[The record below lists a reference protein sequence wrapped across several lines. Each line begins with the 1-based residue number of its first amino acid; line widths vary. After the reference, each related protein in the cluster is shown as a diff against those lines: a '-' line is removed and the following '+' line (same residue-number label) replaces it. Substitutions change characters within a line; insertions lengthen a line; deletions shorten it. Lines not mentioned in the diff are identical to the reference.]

1 MSMDISDFYQTF
13 FDEADELLADMEQHL
28 LVLQPEAPDAEQ
40 LNAIFRAAH
49 SIKGGAG
56 TFGFSVLQETT
67 HLMENLLD
75 EARRGEMQLNT
86 DIINLFLETKDI
98 MQEQLDAYKQSQ
110 EPDAASFD
118 YICQALRQLAL
129 EAKGETPSAVTRLS
143 VVAKSEPQ
151 DEQSRNQL
159 PRRIILSRLKAGEV
173 DLLEEELGHLT
184 TLTDVVKGVDSL
196 SAILPGDIAE
206 DDITAVLC
214 FVIEADQITFETVE
228 VSPKISTPPVLKLAA
243 EQAPT
248 GRVEREKTTRSS
260 ESTSIRVAVEKV
272 DQLINLVGELVIT
285 QSMLAQRSSEL
296 DPVNHGDLITS
307 MGQLQRNARDLQES
321 VMSIRMMPM
330 EYVFSRYPRLVRDL
344 AGKLGKQVELTL
356 VGSSTELDKSLIERI
371 IDPLTHLVRNSLDH
385 GIELPEKRLAAGKNS
400 VGNLILSAEHQGGNI
415 CIEVTD
421 DGAGLNRERI
431 LAKAASQ
438 GLTVSE
444 NMSDDEV
451 AMLIFAPGFSTAE
464 QVTDV
469 SGRGVGM
476 DVVKRNIQEM
486 GGHVEIQS
494 KQGTGTTIRILLPL
508 TLAILDGMSV
518 RVADEVFILPL
529 NAVMESLQPREAIN
543 FMVITKG
550 AGRIAEV
557 GARFV
562 LDGMPGKQMAIDADL
577 NAGLIGEDEAKKR
590 RSEVTQEAD
599 FYGSMDG
606 ASKFVRGDAIAGI
619 LIMVINVVGGLL
631 VGVLQHGMSMGHAA
645 ESYTLL
651 TIGDGLV
658 AQIPALVISTAAGVI
673 VTRVSTDQDV
683 GEQMVNQLF
692 SNPSVMLLSAAVL
705 GLLGLVPGMPN
716 LVFLL
721 FTAGLLGL
729 AWWIRGREQKAPAEP
744 KPVKMAENNA
754 VVEATWNDVQLE
766 DSLGMEVGYRL
777 SPMVDFQQDGELLG
791 RIRSIRKKFAQEMGF
806 LPPVVHIR
814 DNMDLQPARYRILM
828 KGVEIGSGDAYPGRW
843 LAINPGTAAG
853 TLPGEATVDPAFGLN
868 AIWIES
874 ALKEQAQIQG
884 YTVVEASTVVATHLN
899 HLISQH
905 AAELFGRQ
913 EAQQLLDR
921 VAQEMPKLT
930 EDLVPGVVTLTTLH
944 KVLQNL
950 LDEKVPI
957 RDMRTILETLAE
969 HAPIQSDP
977 HELTAVVRVALGRAI
992 TQQWFPGKDEV
1003 HVIGL
1008 DTPLERL
1015 LLQALQGGG
1024 GLEPG
1029 LADRLLAQTQ
1039 EALSRQEMVGA
1050 PPVLLV
1056 NHALRPLL
1064 SRFLRRS
1071 LPQLVV
1077 LSNLELSDN
1086 RHIRMTA
1093 TIGGK

>member
-40 LNAIFRAAH
+40 LNVIFRAAH

-129 EAKGETPSAVTRLS
+129 EAKGEKPSAVTRLS

-151 DEQSRNQL
+151 DEQSRSQS

-184 TLTDVVKGVDSL
+184 TLTDVVKGADSL

-248 GRVEREKTTRSS
+248 GRVEREKTTRSN

-529 NAVMESLQPREAIN
+529 NAVMESLQPREADLHPLAGGERVLEVRGEYLPIVELWKVFN
-543 FMVITKG
+543 VAGAKTEATQGIVVILQSG
-550 AGRIAEV
+550 GRRYALLV
-557 GARFV
+557 
-562 LDGMPGKQMAIDADL
+562 DQ
-577 NAGLIGEDEAKKR
+577 LIGQHQVVVKNLESNYRK
-590 RSEVTQEAD
+590 VP
-599 FYGSMDG
+599 
-606 ASKFVRGDAIAGI
+606 GI
-619 LIMVINVVGGLL
+619 
-631 VGVLQHGMSMGHAA
+631 SAA
-645 ESYTLL
+645 
-651 TIGDGLV
+651 TILGDGSV
-658 AQIPALVISTAAGVI
+658 ALIVDVSALQAINREQRMANTAA
-673 VTRVSTDQDV
+673 
-683 GEQMVNQLF
+683 
-692 SNPSVMLLSAAVL
+692 
-705 GLLGLVPGMPN
+705 
-716 LVFLL
+716 
-721 FTAGLLGL
+721 
-729 AWWIRGREQKAPAEP
+729 
-744 KPVKMAENNA
+744 
-754 VVEATWNDVQLE
+754 
-766 DSLGMEVGYRL
+766 
-777 SPMVDFQQDGELLG
+777 
-791 RIRSIRKKFAQEMGF
+791 
-806 LPPVVHIR
+806 
-814 DNMDLQPARYRILM
+814 
-828 KGVEIGSGDAYPGRW
+828 
-843 LAINPGTAAG
+843 
-853 TLPGEATVDPAFGLN
+853 
-868 AIWIES
+868 
-874 ALKEQAQIQG
+874 
-884 YTVVEASTVVATHLN
+884 
-899 HLISQH
+899 
-905 AAELFGRQ
+905 
-913 EAQQLLDR
+913 
-921 VAQEMPKLT
+921 
-930 EDLVPGVVTLTTLH
+930 
-944 KVLQNL
+944 
-950 LDEKVPI
+950 
-957 RDMRTILETLAE
+957 
-969 HAPIQSDP
+969 
-977 HELTAVVRVALGRAI
+977 
-992 TQQWFPGKDEV
+992 
-1003 HVIGL
+1003 
-1008 DTPLERL
+1008 
-1015 LLQALQGGG
+1015 
-1024 GLEPG
+1024 
-1029 LADRLLAQTQ
+1029 
-1039 EALSRQEMVGA
+1039 
-1050 PPVLLV
+1050 
-1056 NHALRPLL
+1056 
-1064 SRFLRRS
+1064 
-1071 LPQLVV
+1071 
-1077 LSNLELSDN
+1077 
-1086 RHIRMTA
+1086 
-1093 TIGGK
+1093 

>member
-129 EAKGETPSAVTRLS
+129 EAKGEPPSAVTRLS

-151 DEQSRNQL
+151 DEQSRSQL

-184 TLTDVVKGVDSL
+184 TLTDVVKGADSL

-529 NAVMESLQPREAIN
+529 NAVMESLQPREADLHPLAGGERVLEVRGEYLPIVELWKVFN
-543 FMVITKG
+543 VAGAKTEATQGIVVILQSG
-550 AGRIAEV
+550 GRRYALLVE
-557 GARFV
+557 
-562 LDGMPGKQMAIDADL
+562 Q
-577 NAGLIGEDEAKKR
+577 LIGQHQVVVKNLESNYRK
-590 RSEVTQEAD
+590 VP
-599 FYGSMDG
+599 
-606 ASKFVRGDAIAGI
+606 GI
-619 LIMVINVVGGLL
+619 
-631 VGVLQHGMSMGHAA
+631 SAA
-645 ESYTLL
+645 
-651 TIGDGLV
+651 TILGDGSV
-658 AQIPALVISTAAGVI
+658 ALIVDVSALQAINREQRMANTAA
-673 VTRVSTDQDV
+673 
-683 GEQMVNQLF
+683 
-692 SNPSVMLLSAAVL
+692 
-705 GLLGLVPGMPN
+705 
-716 LVFLL
+716 
-721 FTAGLLGL
+721 
-729 AWWIRGREQKAPAEP
+729 
-744 KPVKMAENNA
+744 
-754 VVEATWNDVQLE
+754 
-766 DSLGMEVGYRL
+766 
-777 SPMVDFQQDGELLG
+777 
-791 RIRSIRKKFAQEMGF
+791 
-806 LPPVVHIR
+806 
-814 DNMDLQPARYRILM
+814 
-828 KGVEIGSGDAYPGRW
+828 
-843 LAINPGTAAG
+843 
-853 TLPGEATVDPAFGLN
+853 
-868 AIWIES
+868 
-874 ALKEQAQIQG
+874 
-884 YTVVEASTVVATHLN
+884 
-899 HLISQH
+899 
-905 AAELFGRQ
+905 
-913 EAQQLLDR
+913 
-921 VAQEMPKLT
+921 
-930 EDLVPGVVTLTTLH
+930 
-944 KVLQNL
+944 
-950 LDEKVPI
+950 
-957 RDMRTILETLAE
+957 
-969 HAPIQSDP
+969 
-977 HELTAVVRVALGRAI
+977 
-992 TQQWFPGKDEV
+992 
-1003 HVIGL
+1003 
-1008 DTPLERL
+1008 
-1015 LLQALQGGG
+1015 
-1024 GLEPG
+1024 
-1029 LADRLLAQTQ
+1029 
-1039 EALSRQEMVGA
+1039 
-1050 PPVLLV
+1050 
-1056 NHALRPLL
+1056 
-1064 SRFLRRS
+1064 
-1071 LPQLVV
+1071 
-1077 LSNLELSDN
+1077 
-1086 RHIRMTA
+1086 
-1093 TIGGK
+1093 

>member
-151 DEQSRNQL
+151 DEQSRSQS

-184 TLTDVVKGVDSL
+184 TLTDVVKGADSL

-214 FVIEADQITFETVE
+214 FVIEADQITFETVD
-228 VSPKISTPPVLKLAA
+228 VSPKISTSPMLKLAA

-494 KQGTGTTIRILLPL
+494 MQGTGTTIRILLPLTLAILDGMSVRVADEVFILPL

-529 NAVMESLQPREAIN
+529 NAVMESLQPREADLHPLAGGERVLEVRGEYLPIVELWKVFN
-543 FMVITKG
+543 VAGAKTEATQGIVVILQSG
-550 AGRIAEV
+550 GRRYALLV
-557 GARFV
+557 
-562 LDGMPGKQMAIDADL
+562 DQ
-577 NAGLIGEDEAKKR
+577 LIGQHQVVVKNLESNYRK
-590 RSEVTQEAD
+590 VP
-599 FYGSMDG
+599 
-606 ASKFVRGDAIAGI
+606 GI
-619 LIMVINVVGGLL
+619 
-631 VGVLQHGMSMGHAA
+631 SAA
-645 ESYTLL
+645 
-651 TIGDGLV
+651 TILGDGSV
-658 AQIPALVISTAAGVI
+658 ALIVDVSALQAINREQRMANTAA
-673 VTRVSTDQDV
+673 
-683 GEQMVNQLF
+683 
-692 SNPSVMLLSAAVL
+692 
-705 GLLGLVPGMPN
+705 
-716 LVFLL
+716 
-721 FTAGLLGL
+721 
-729 AWWIRGREQKAPAEP
+729 
-744 KPVKMAENNA
+744 
-754 VVEATWNDVQLE
+754 
-766 DSLGMEVGYRL
+766 
-777 SPMVDFQQDGELLG
+777 
-791 RIRSIRKKFAQEMGF
+791 
-806 LPPVVHIR
+806 
-814 DNMDLQPARYRILM
+814 
-828 KGVEIGSGDAYPGRW
+828 
-843 LAINPGTAAG
+843 
-853 TLPGEATVDPAFGLN
+853 
-868 AIWIES
+868 
-874 ALKEQAQIQG
+874 
-884 YTVVEASTVVATHLN
+884 
-899 HLISQH
+899 
-905 AAELFGRQ
+905 
-913 EAQQLLDR
+913 
-921 VAQEMPKLT
+921 
-930 EDLVPGVVTLTTLH
+930 
-944 KVLQNL
+944 
-950 LDEKVPI
+950 
-957 RDMRTILETLAE
+957 
-969 HAPIQSDP
+969 
-977 HELTAVVRVALGRAI
+977 
-992 TQQWFPGKDEV
+992 
-1003 HVIGL
+1003 
-1008 DTPLERL
+1008 
-1015 LLQALQGGG
+1015 
-1024 GLEPG
+1024 
-1029 LADRLLAQTQ
+1029 
-1039 EALSRQEMVGA
+1039 
-1050 PPVLLV
+1050 
-1056 NHALRPLL
+1056 
-1064 SRFLRRS
+1064 
-1071 LPQLVV
+1071 
-1077 LSNLELSDN
+1077 
-1086 RHIRMTA
+1086 
-1093 TIGGK
+1093 

>member
-129 EAKGETPSAVTRLS
+129 EAKGETPSAVTQLS

-151 DEQSRNQL
+151 DEQNRSQS

-184 TLTDVVKGVDSL
+184 TLTDVVKGADSL

-228 VSPKISTPPVLKLAA
+228 VSPKISTPSVLKLAA

-248 GRVEREKTTRSS
+248 GRVEREKTTRSN

-431 LAKAASQ
+431 LAKAALQ

-529 NAVMESLQPREAIN
+529 NAVMESLQPREADLHPLAGGERVLEVRGEYLPIVELWKVFN
-543 FMVITKG
+543 VAGAKTEATQGIVVILQSG
-550 AGRIAEV
+550 GRRYALLV
-557 GARFV
+557 
-562 LDGMPGKQMAIDADL
+562 DQ
-577 NAGLIGEDEAKKR
+577 LIGQHQVVVKNLESNYRK
-590 RSEVTQEAD
+590 VP
-599 FYGSMDG
+599 
-606 ASKFVRGDAIAGI
+606 GI
-619 LIMVINVVGGLL
+619 
-631 VGVLQHGMSMGHAA
+631 SAA
-645 ESYTLL
+645 
-651 TIGDGLV
+651 TILGDGSV
-658 AQIPALVISTAAGVI
+658 ALIVDVSALQAINREQRMANTAA
-673 VTRVSTDQDV
+673 
-683 GEQMVNQLF
+683 
-692 SNPSVMLLSAAVL
+692 
-705 GLLGLVPGMPN
+705 
-716 LVFLL
+716 
-721 FTAGLLGL
+721 
-729 AWWIRGREQKAPAEP
+729 
-744 KPVKMAENNA
+744 
-754 VVEATWNDVQLE
+754 
-766 DSLGMEVGYRL
+766 
-777 SPMVDFQQDGELLG
+777 
-791 RIRSIRKKFAQEMGF
+791 
-806 LPPVVHIR
+806 
-814 DNMDLQPARYRILM
+814 
-828 KGVEIGSGDAYPGRW
+828 
-843 LAINPGTAAG
+843 
-853 TLPGEATVDPAFGLN
+853 
-868 AIWIES
+868 
-874 ALKEQAQIQG
+874 
-884 YTVVEASTVVATHLN
+884 
-899 HLISQH
+899 
-905 AAELFGRQ
+905 
-913 EAQQLLDR
+913 
-921 VAQEMPKLT
+921 
-930 EDLVPGVVTLTTLH
+930 
-944 KVLQNL
+944 
-950 LDEKVPI
+950 
-957 RDMRTILETLAE
+957 
-969 HAPIQSDP
+969 
-977 HELTAVVRVALGRAI
+977 
-992 TQQWFPGKDEV
+992 
-1003 HVIGL
+1003 
-1008 DTPLERL
+1008 
-1015 LLQALQGGG
+1015 
-1024 GLEPG
+1024 
-1029 LADRLLAQTQ
+1029 
-1039 EALSRQEMVGA
+1039 
-1050 PPVLLV
+1050 
-1056 NHALRPLL
+1056 
-1064 SRFLRRS
+1064 
-1071 LPQLVV
+1071 
-1077 LSNLELSDN
+1077 
-1086 RHIRMTA
+1086 
-1093 TIGGK
+1093 

>member
-129 EAKGETPSAVTRLS
+129 EAKDETPSAVTRLS

-151 DEQSRNQL
+151 DEQSRSQS

-184 TLTDVVKGVDSL
+184 TLTDVVKGADSL

-214 FVIEADQITFETVE
+214 FVIEADQITFETVD

-371 IDPLTHLVRNSLDH
+371 IDPLTHLVRNNLDH

-529 NAVMESLQPREAIN
+529 NAVMESLQPREADLHPLAGGERVLEVRGEYLPIVELWKVFN
-543 FMVITKG
+543 VAGAKTEATQGIVVILQSG
-550 AGRIAEV
+550 GRRYALLV
-557 GARFV
+557 
-562 LDGMPGKQMAIDADL
+562 DQ
-577 NAGLIGEDEAKKR
+577 LIGQHQVVVKNLESNYRK
-590 RSEVTQEAD
+590 VP
-599 FYGSMDG
+599 
-606 ASKFVRGDAIAGI
+606 GI
-619 LIMVINVVGGLL
+619 
-631 VGVLQHGMSMGHAA
+631 SAA
-645 ESYTLL
+645 
-651 TIGDGLV
+651 TILGDGSV
-658 AQIPALVISTAAGVI
+658 ALIVDVSALQAINREQRMANTAA
-673 VTRVSTDQDV
+673 
-683 GEQMVNQLF
+683 
-692 SNPSVMLLSAAVL
+692 
-705 GLLGLVPGMPN
+705 
-716 LVFLL
+716 
-721 FTAGLLGL
+721 
-729 AWWIRGREQKAPAEP
+729 
-744 KPVKMAENNA
+744 
-754 VVEATWNDVQLE
+754 
-766 DSLGMEVGYRL
+766 
-777 SPMVDFQQDGELLG
+777 
-791 RIRSIRKKFAQEMGF
+791 
-806 LPPVVHIR
+806 
-814 DNMDLQPARYRILM
+814 
-828 KGVEIGSGDAYPGRW
+828 
-843 LAINPGTAAG
+843 
-853 TLPGEATVDPAFGLN
+853 
-868 AIWIES
+868 
-874 ALKEQAQIQG
+874 
-884 YTVVEASTVVATHLN
+884 
-899 HLISQH
+899 
-905 AAELFGRQ
+905 
-913 EAQQLLDR
+913 
-921 VAQEMPKLT
+921 
-930 EDLVPGVVTLTTLH
+930 
-944 KVLQNL
+944 
-950 LDEKVPI
+950 
-957 RDMRTILETLAE
+957 
-969 HAPIQSDP
+969 
-977 HELTAVVRVALGRAI
+977 
-992 TQQWFPGKDEV
+992 
-1003 HVIGL
+1003 
-1008 DTPLERL
+1008 
-1015 LLQALQGGG
+1015 
-1024 GLEPG
+1024 
-1029 LADRLLAQTQ
+1029 
-1039 EALSRQEMVGA
+1039 
-1050 PPVLLV
+1050 
-1056 NHALRPLL
+1056 
-1064 SRFLRRS
+1064 
-1071 LPQLVV
+1071 
-1077 LSNLELSDN
+1077 
-1086 RHIRMTA
+1086 
-1093 TIGGK
+1093 

>member
-129 EAKGETPSAVTRLS
+129 EAKDETPSAVTRLS

-151 DEQSRNQL
+151 DEQSRSQS

-184 TLTDVVKGVDSL
+184 TLTDVVKGTDSL
-196 SAILPGDIAE
+196 SAILTGDIAE

-228 VSPKISTPPVLKLAA
+228 VSPKIATPPVLKLAA

-385 GIELPEKRLAAGKNS
+385 GIELPEKRLATGKNS

-469 SGRGVGM
+469 SGRGVGI

-529 NAVMESLQPREAIN
+529 NAVMESLQPREADLHPLAGGERVLEVRGEYLPIVELWKVFN
-543 FMVITKG
+543 VAGAKTEATQGIVVILQSG
-550 AGRIAEV
+550 GRRYALLV
-557 GARFV
+557 
-562 LDGMPGKQMAIDADL
+562 DQ
-577 NAGLIGEDEAKKR
+577 LIGQHQVVVKNLESNYRK
-590 RSEVTQEAD
+590 VP
-599 FYGSMDG
+599 
-606 ASKFVRGDAIAGI
+606 GI
-619 LIMVINVVGGLL
+619 
-631 VGVLQHGMSMGHAA
+631 SAA
-645 ESYTLL
+645 
-651 TIGDGLV
+651 TILGDGSV
-658 AQIPALVISTAAGVI
+658 ALIVDVSALQAINREQRMANTAA
-673 VTRVSTDQDV
+673 
-683 GEQMVNQLF
+683 
-692 SNPSVMLLSAAVL
+692 
-705 GLLGLVPGMPN
+705 
-716 LVFLL
+716 
-721 FTAGLLGL
+721 
-729 AWWIRGREQKAPAEP
+729 
-744 KPVKMAENNA
+744 
-754 VVEATWNDVQLE
+754 
-766 DSLGMEVGYRL
+766 
-777 SPMVDFQQDGELLG
+777 
-791 RIRSIRKKFAQEMGF
+791 
-806 LPPVVHIR
+806 
-814 DNMDLQPARYRILM
+814 
-828 KGVEIGSGDAYPGRW
+828 
-843 LAINPGTAAG
+843 
-853 TLPGEATVDPAFGLN
+853 
-868 AIWIES
+868 
-874 ALKEQAQIQG
+874 
-884 YTVVEASTVVATHLN
+884 
-899 HLISQH
+899 
-905 AAELFGRQ
+905 
-913 EAQQLLDR
+913 
-921 VAQEMPKLT
+921 
-930 EDLVPGVVTLTTLH
+930 
-944 KVLQNL
+944 
-950 LDEKVPI
+950 
-957 RDMRTILETLAE
+957 
-969 HAPIQSDP
+969 
-977 HELTAVVRVALGRAI
+977 
-992 TQQWFPGKDEV
+992 
-1003 HVIGL
+1003 
-1008 DTPLERL
+1008 
-1015 LLQALQGGG
+1015 
-1024 GLEPG
+1024 
-1029 LADRLLAQTQ
+1029 
-1039 EALSRQEMVGA
+1039 
-1050 PPVLLV
+1050 
-1056 NHALRPLL
+1056 
-1064 SRFLRRS
+1064 
-1071 LPQLVV
+1071 
-1077 LSNLELSDN
+1077 
-1086 RHIRMTA
+1086 
-1093 TIGGK
+1093 